1 MSKVSGNQL
10 KKLQNIVS
18 AFRLLDQVMPI
29 QTVAAFLFVANN
41 DEKGKR
47 TTMTDIAKH
56 LDFQAATITR
66 NVSNLSDWTYQKE
79 KGLGLVK
86 MEYDPQDQRVKLV
99 TLTGKGR
106 SFVQTLKEKLDGNS

>member
-1 MSKVSGNQL
+1 MSKSGNQL
-10 KKLQNIVS
+10 KKLQNIVG
-18 AFRLLDQVMPI
+18 AFRLLDPCMPI

-41 DEKGKR
+41 DELKKR
-47 TTMTDIAKH
+47 TTMTDIAKE

-66 NVSNLSDWTYQKE
+66 NVSNLSEWTYQKE

-86 MEYDPQDQRVKLV
+86 MDYDPMDQRIKLV

-106 SFVQTLKEKLDGNS
+106 AFVETLKEKLDYGN